1 MKTFIL
7 YINIIF
13 LLFSCSKNLPDTE
26 TDNSIFLEINKD
38 ILFETIANGNDLF
51 KLTYSR
57 FTNNKMAPIEIWVD
71 LVIWGEGCYS
81 YLNRDYTVTNPDSSV
96 NITIDSENEFQI
108 TIITIMTGGEV
119 DIAAEQIITYKITGD
134 LLEIEEIM
142 YEDNILEFINTSTW
156 TRSSQSIVNLTMCD
170 R

>member
-57 FTNNKMAPIEIWVD
+57 FTINKMAPIEIWAD

-119 DIAAEQIITYKITGD
+119 DIVAEQIITYRIRGG
-134 LLEIEEIM
+134 LLEIEKIS
-142 YEDNILEFINTSTW
+142 YEDNILEFITTSKW
-156 TRSSQSIVNLTMCD
+156 TTSSQNIGDLTMCD
-170 R
+170 Y